1 MRYSILELIDLLDD
15 QFHVLLHAILH
26 RYPIL
31 VVGQNA
37 ECVDDFVDSLVALA
51 PHRHQLVFWRDFTT
65 EEDIISVWMEER
77 HNYEVARTIVC
88 SKAANIRL
96 VLDRISNFAGWI
108 VGVPLGSRT
117 LGLNIDEPLIQQI
130 YRTVEQGSRN
140 VGVLEIK
147 SQIEVQFRILHPIQ
161 SKLEVEKH
169 VVEKILTRKKQSLE
183 RIRRLLKK
191 SIRGTA
197 VPETFVT
204 ELLQLNE
211 EAGQITKDMFNEEIS
226 GFVHAA
232 RRAVTILARIRFA
245 RELGAPTKLT
255 ERNLFE
261 AIGWN
266 TGHLGDIIQ
275 FVNAEWHED
284 FSDCVSGDTFLGL
297 GAWVDSMWGA

>member
-1 MRYSILELIDLLDD
+1 MIDLLDD
-15 QFHVLLHAILH
+15 QFPVLLHAVLH
-26 RYPIL
+26 RFPIL
-31 VVGQNA
+31 VIGENT
-37 ECVDDFVDSLVALA
+37 ESVDDFVDSLVSLA

-65 EEDIISVWMEER
+65 EDDIISVWMEER
-77 HNYEVARTIVC
+77 HNYDVARTIVC
-88 SKAANIRL
+88 SKSANIRL
-96 VLDRISNFAGWI
+96 VLDRISNFTGWI
-108 VGVPLGSRT
+108 VGVPFGSRT
-117 LGLNIDEPLIQQI
+117 LGLNIDEALVQQL
-130 YRTVEQGSRN
+130 YRTVEQESRN
-140 VGVLEIK
+140 VGVLELK
-147 SQIEVQFRILHPIQ
+147 TRSQVQFRTLHPIQ
-161 SKLEVEKH
+161 NKLEVEKH
-169 VVEKILTRKKQSLE
+169 VVDKILTRKKQSLE

-197 VPETFVT
+197 VPETFVK

-211 EAGQITKDMFNEEIS
+211 EAVLITKDMFNEEIS

-232 RRAVTILARIRFA
+232 HRAATILARIRFA

-261 AIGWN
+261 AIGWDI
-266 TGHLGDIIQ
+266 GHLGEIIQ